1 MSGLIHD
8 WGPVWGSVAAV
19 GQVLAVMIL
28 LLLTLAFILLFDR
41 KVWAAVQLRKGPNVV
56 GPFGLL
62 QSFADFFKFVLKEIV
77 IPAGANKT
85 IFILAPLISFV
96 LAFIG
101 WAVVPLAPGWVIS
114 NMNVGI
120 LYLFAISSLGVYGII
135 MGGWASNSKYPF
147 LGGLRSAAQMVS
159 YEVSIGFVIITVLL
173 LVGSLNLTTIVDHQ
187 KAGIWAW
194 HGFEILNFWNFPN
207 NLIVGVVM
215 FAMMVVFFVSAL
227 AETNRPP
234 FDLPEAESE
243 LVAGYQVEYSSTP
256 YLLFM
261 IAEYLNIVLM
271 CAMINILFLGGWHPP
286 WGPIESLGLPPLLNS
301 FAAFLIFYF
310 KIWFIFFLFAMVKAI
325 VPRYRYDQLMRIGW
339 KVFLP
344 TSLIA
349 VAVIGGYVTYAQAGT
364 H

>member
-1 MSGLIHD
+1 MNRDASYVP
-8 WGPVWGSVAAV
+8 WVNWPVELEWTLMKT
-19 GQVLAVMIL
+19 GQILGIMIV

-85 IFILAPLISFV
+85 VFILAPLITFV

-101 WAVVPLAPGWVIS
+101 WAVVPWANNVVIADL
-114 NMNVGI
+114 NVGI

-173 LVGSLNLTTIVDHQ
+173 LVGSLNLTTIVENQRD
-187 KAGIWAW
+187 GIWAW
-194 HGFEILNFWNFPN
+194 HAFAWPTI
-207 NLIVGVVM
+207 IVMLPMLVI
-215 FAMMVVFFVSAL
+215 FFVSAL

-261 IAEYLNIVLM
+261 IGEYLNIVLM
-271 CAMINILFLGGWHPP
+271 CAMISILFLGGWHLP
-286 WGPIESLGLPPLLNS
+286 WGPLDNS
-301 FAAFLIFYF
+301 FLGFLVFMA
-310 KIWFIFFLFAMVKAI
+310 KIWAIFFLFAMVKAI
-325 VPRYRYDQLMRIGW
+325 VPRYRYDQLMRLGW

-344 TSLIA
+344 TSLVA
-349 VAVIGGYVTYAQAGT
+349 VAAIGYYVTFMAPAQAAGAG
-364 H
+364 